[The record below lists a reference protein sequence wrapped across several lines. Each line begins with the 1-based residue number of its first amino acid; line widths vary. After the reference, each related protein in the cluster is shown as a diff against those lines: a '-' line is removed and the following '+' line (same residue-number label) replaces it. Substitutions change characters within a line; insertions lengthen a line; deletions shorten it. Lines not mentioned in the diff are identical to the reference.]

1 MFSEAVRMEYCTGK
15 RKGNKD
21 MGYTGINLHVK
32 VSNLDA
38 VENINRYLNA
48 FSLKDKYVKQKNYLT
63 VNSNIVSFENF
74 EEIATD
80 ISNSLNCNVLVA
92 LVFDSD
98 VSVLQGYIRGKKKF
112 EEVKSVEENQ
122 KMDRENFVK
131 DFFLECELAEF
142 NNILDN
148 EDYLYAEETLFKLSD
163 IVGIRLLD
171 Q

>member
-1 MFSEAVRMEYCTGK
+1 
-15 RKGNKD
+15 
-21 MGYTGINLHVK
+21 MGYTGINLHVR
-32 VSNLDA
+32 VSNLDDI
-38 VENINRYLNA
+38 EKINRYLKD
-48 FSLKDKYVKQKNYLT
+48 FSIKDKYVKQKNYLT
-63 VNSNIVSFENF
+63 VNANIVSFENF
-74 EEIATD
+74 EEVATD
-80 ISNSLNCNVLVA
+80 ISDSFNCNVLVA

-98 VSVLQGYIRGKKKF
+98 VSVLQGYIRGKKEF

-131 DFFLECELAEF
+131 EFFPECELLEF
-142 NNILDN
+142 NSILD